1 MSCSTMGN
9 YKQIP
14 IIQCIPWLSQEHALS
29 MVDDLQFVEICLLAK
44 SGNCHLDALSAAID
58 GIVRLA
64 QFRK

>member
-1 MSCSTMGN
+1 MH
-9 YKQIP
+9 
-14 IIQCIPWLSQEHALS
+14 CIPWLSQEHALS
-29 MVDDLQFVEICLLAK
+29 MADGLRFVEICLLAK